1 MWQQN
6 IKLSENDQTI
16 RDVKEITSKF
26 NKYFTNIKK
35 LNLKKKDTGTSFK
48 SEVNCGTIKEKF
60 ENKNVSF
67 EVFTESTVTNAIK
80 NLAADKVSVSN
91 NIPVSI
97 MRDYWYLLP
106 KTNTKHEWLFK
117 KYFFPDMLKK
127 CWNNC
132 MF

>member
-6 IKLSENDQTI
+6 IKLSGNDQTI
-16 RDVKEITSKF
+16 RDVKEITSKC

-35 LNLKKKDTGTSFK
+35 LNLKKKDNGTSFK
-48 SEVNCGTIKEKF
+48 SQVNCRTIKEKF

-67 EVFTESTVTNAIK
+67 EVFTEGTVTNAIK
-80 NLAADKVSVSN
+80 NLAADKVSVSY

-97 MRDYWYLLP
+97 MRNYWYLLP
-106 KTNTKHEWLFK
+106 KTNTNHDWLFK
-117 KYFFPDMLKK
+117 KYFFPDKLKK
-127 CWNNC
+127 CQNNS